1 MKTPLAIASW
11 RKLLPLLNERQRRL
25 YAAQKVLE
33 LGHGG
38 LKQVHEW
45 TGLSRPT
52 LLKGLAELQR
62 EKELAE
68 PGRIRRGGG
77 GRKPVEAQAP
87 GVKAELERLVEE
99 TTAGD
104 PMSHLHWTL
113 KSTRQLA
120 QDLARQGYKL
130 GADTVCRLLHEWG
143 YALQATRKSKEGASS
158 SERDAQFRY
167 LNAQV
172 QAFSRRH
179 APVISVDTKKKEL
192 VGEFKNPGRE
202 WHKKGEPVAVNV
214 YDFPSLSQ
222 GVAIPYGT
230 YDVQRTHGFVNVGI
244 SHDTA
249 EFAVESIRQW
259 WRRFGRR
266 HYLQARALL
275 IGADGGGSNGS
286 RNRAW
291 RFYLQQ
297 FSDDT
302 GLAVT
307 VCHYPPGTSKWNK
320 IEHRM
325 FSFISLNWRGKP
337 LVSYETVVN
346 LISHTT
352 TRKGLRVN
360 ARLDPQ
366 LYRTGRKVTAEELQT
381 LRLTPH
387 DLHPTWN
394 YTIAPHASSPQQR
407 RASTR

>member
-1 MKTPLAIASW
+1 MTMSAALASW
-11 RKLLPLLNERQRRL
+11 LKLLPMLNERQRRL

-52 LLKGLAELQR
+52 LLKGLAELQG
-62 EKELAE
+62 EKEGAE
-68 PGRIRRGGG
+68 PERIRRVGG
-77 GRKPVEAQAP
+77 GRKQVEVQVP
-87 GVKAELERLVEE
+87 GVQAALERLVEE

-104 PMSHLHWTL
+104 PMSHLRWTL

-120 QDLARQGYKL
+120 QDLGRQGYAL
-130 GADTVCRLLHEWG
+130 GPDTVCRLLHELG
-143 YALQATRKSKEGASS
+143 YSLQTTRKSKEGTSPP
-158 SERDAQFRY
+158 ERDAQFRY

-202 WHKKGEPVAVNV
+202 WRKKGEPVTVNV
-214 YDFPSLSQ
+214 YDFPSLSR

-230 YDVQRTHGFVNVGI
+230 YDVQRNHGFVNVGM

-266 HYLQARALL
+266 HYLPVQTLL
-275 IGADGGGSNGS
+275 ICADGGGSNGS

-366 LYRTGRKVTAEELQT
+366 LYSTGRKVTDEELQT

-394 YTIAPHASSPQQR
+394 YTIEPHASSPHR

>member
-1 MKTPLAIASW
+1 METSRALTSW
-11 RKLLPLLNERQRRL
+11 LKLLPLLNERQRRL
-25 YAAQKVLE
+25 YAAQKVLD

-52 LLKGLAELQR
+52 LLKGVAELR
-62 EKELAE
+62 GE
-68 PGRIRRGGG
+68 PGLGEPARIRRAGG
-77 GRKPVEAQAP
+77 GRKKVEAHAIELT
-87 GVKAELERLVEE
+87 VELERLVEE

-104 PMSHLHWTL
+104 PMSHLRWTL

-120 QDLARQGYKL
+120 RELGRRGYQV
-130 GADTVCRLLHEWG
+130 GTDTVCRLLHELG
-143 YALQATRKSKEGASS
+143 YSLQAPRKSKERASPP
-158 SERDAQFRY
+158 ERDAQFRY

-172 QAFSRRH
+172 QAFRDQH
-179 APVISVDTKKKEL
+179 APVIAVDAKKREL
-192 VGEFKNPGRE
+192 VGEFKNAGRE
-202 WHKKGEPVAVNV
+202 WRQKGKPVAVNV
-214 YDFPSLSQ
+214 YDFPSLSN

-230 YDVQRTHGFVNVGI
+230 YDVQRNQGFVNVGI

-259 WRRFGRR
+259 WRRFGHR
-266 HYLQARALL
+266 HYPQARTLL
-275 IGADGGGSNGS
+275 ICADGGGSNGS

-291 RFYLQQ
+291 RVYLQQ

-302 GLAVT
+302 GVAVT

-325 FSFISLNWRGKP
+325 FSFISLNWRGQP

-366 LYRTGRKVTAEELQT
+366 VYVTGQKVTDSELRA
-381 LRLTPH
+381 LRLTRH
-387 DLHPTWN
+387 ALHPTWN
-394 YTIAPHASSPQQR
+394 YTIEPHPSSPPR

>member
-1 MKTPLAIASW
+1 MEMSHALTSW
-11 RKLLPLLNERQRRL
+11 LKLLPLLNERQRRL

-52 LLKGLAELQR
+52 LLKGLAELRGER
-62 EKELAE
+62 EEVE
-68 PGRIRRGGG
+68 PERIRRAGG
-77 GRKPVEAQAP
+77 GRKKVETQATALT
-87 GVKAELERLVEE
+87 GELERLVAA

-104 PMSHLHWTL
+104 PMGPLRWTL

-120 QDLARQGYKL
+120 HELGRVGYHV
-130 GADTVCRLLHEWG
+130 GADTVCRLLHDLG
-143 YALQATRKSKEGASS
+143 YSLQVPRKSKEGTSPPQ
-158 SERDAQFRY
+158 RDAQFRY
-167 LNAQV
+167 INTQV
-172 QAFSRRH
+172 QAFRDQQ
-179 APVISVDTKKKEL
+179 APVISVDAKKREL
-192 VGEFKNPGRE
+192 VGEFKTGGQE
-202 WHKKGEPVAVNV
+202 WHKKGTPVIVNA
-214 YDFPSLSQ
+214 YDFRSLSQ

-230 YDVQRTHGFVNVGI
+230 YDEQRNRGFVNVGI

-266 HYLQARALL
+266 HYPYASSVL
-275 IGADGGGSNGS
+275 ICADGGGSNGS

-291 RFYLQQ
+291 RLYLQQ
-297 FSDDT
+297 FSDET
-302 GLAVT
+302 GLAIT

-325 FSFISLNWRGKP
+325 FSFISLNWRGQP

-352 TRKGLRVN
+352 TRKGLRVQ
-360 ARLDPQ
+360 ARLDRHT
-366 LYRTGRKVTAEELQT
+366 YETGRKVKEAELQA
-381 LRLTPH
+381 LRLTRH
-387 DLHPTWN
+387 ELHPTWN
-394 YTIAPHASSPQQR
+394 YTIGSHLDASAHSIGQK
-407 RASTR
+407 

>member
-1 MKTPLAIASW
+1 MKVSSALTSW
-11 RKLLPLLNERQRRL
+11 LKLLPMLNERQRRL

-52 LLKGLAELQR
+52 LLKGLAELQGK
-62 EKELAE
+62 KEGAE
-68 PGRIRRGGG
+68 PERIRRVGG
-77 GRKPVEAQAP
+77 GRKQVEVQAP

-104 PMSHLHWTL
+104 PMSHLRWTL

-120 QDLARQGYKL
+120 QDLVRRGYEL
-130 GADTVCRLLHEWG
+130 GPDTVCRLLHELG
-143 YALQATRKSKEGASS
+143 YSLQATRKSKEGTSPP
-158 SERDAQFRY
+158 ERDAQFRY

-172 QAFSRRH
+172 QTFSRCH

-202 WHKKGEPVAVNV
+202 WRKKGEPVTVTV
-214 YDFPSLSQ
+214 YDFPSLSR

-230 YDVQRTHGFVNVGI
+230 YDVQRNHGFVNVGM

-266 HYLQARALL
+266 HYPQAQTLL
-275 IGADGGGSNGS
+275 ICADGGGSNGS
-286 RNRAW
+286 RSRAW

-366 LYRTGRKVTAEELQT
+366 LYSTGRKVTDEELQT

-394 YTIAPHASSPQQR
+394 YTIEPHASSPQR